1 MNVVWGV
8 VAGKTFLYDDGKI
21 KTFFHDKRKT
31 KHFLMKLASKNIFIQ
46 KNPLNVNIHYGPKIC
61 N

>member
-31 KHFLMKLASKNIFIQ
+31 KHFLMMLASQKIIFIQ
-46 KNPLNVNIHYGPKIC
+46 K
-61 N
+61 